1 MKGSTSYRT
10 VMMYVPQ
17 GVKSAMER
25 VPEKYYNGLT
35 EIRVRSSGPVYF
47 VYPDKIL
54 FLRKNGMLTAA
65 YSRDECVEA
74 SPGDIAAAVDRLC
87 HYSFH
92 SCTRQLKEG
101 FFVVENGVRV
111 GVAGIYSDGDEHILK
126 EISSLN
132 FRITRNVVGCADSLF
147 TVCFEKNVLICGGV
161 NSGKTTLLRDYCRL
175 TGNLKKVSL
184 IDERNEIACVSGGRV
199 QNDVGL
205 LTDILVNCE
214 RSAGIL
220 SAVRTLSPDMIF
232 CDEIATAADSEAI
245 LSGTGCGVGITATA
259 HARNTE
265 ELYKRRELRAILD
278 ENVFDYLVFLKGS
291 SSPCEIREIKRLG
304 HGF

>member
-1 MKGSTSYRT
+1 MTGSTSYRT
-10 VMMYVPQ
+10 IMTYVPQ
-17 GVKSAMER
+17 GIRCIMER
-25 VPEKYYNGLT
+25 VSEKYLRSLT
-35 EIRVRSSGPVYF
+35 EIRLRSSGPVYF

-54 FLRKNGMLTAA
+54 FLRKNGALTPS

-74 SPGDIAAAVDRLC
+74 SPGNISEAVDRLC

-92 SCTRQLKEG
+92 SCTKQLKEG

-111 GVAGIYSDGDEHILK
+111 GIAGLYSDGAEHILK

-132 FRITRNVVGCADSLF
+132 FRITRNVTGCAEGLF
-147 TVCFEKNVLICGGV
+147 TICFEKNVLICGGV

-184 IDERNEIACVSGGRV
+184 IDERNEVACVSGGRV

-205 LTDILVNCE
+205 LTDTLVNCS
-214 RSAGIL
+214 RSAGIV

-232 CDEIATAADSEAI
+232 CDEISSAEDSEAI
-245 LSGTGCGVGITATA
+245 LSGVGCGVGFTATA
-259 HARNTE
+259 HARNSE
-265 ELYKRRELRAILD
+265 ELYKRRELEPLLE
-278 ENVFDYLVFLKGS
+278 ENVFDYLVFLRGS
-291 SSPCEIREIKRLG
+291 SSPCEIREIKRQG
-304 HGF
+304 HGG